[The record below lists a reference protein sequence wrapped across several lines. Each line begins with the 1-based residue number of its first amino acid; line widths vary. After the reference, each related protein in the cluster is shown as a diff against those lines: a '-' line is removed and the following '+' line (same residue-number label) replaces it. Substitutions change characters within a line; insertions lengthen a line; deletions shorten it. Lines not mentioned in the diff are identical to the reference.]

1 MKPQLLQSPSLRL
14 ITLGLALLWPS
25 ALHAAPITPVAW
37 KQSNASNT
45 ARTAAN
51 LGNGTGMDVAQTLLY
66 NHDGS
71 LPGEPTSANN
81 SQWNCV
87 SAGFGQAVLDQRRV
101 WIVVDL
107 GAVYDLSTLRVWN
120 FNWDDSPGSPTTSLN
135 NRGISQFDVYVRN
148 AAADTDDGTV
158 GGTPIN
164 TSTVGGSMATAPVF
178 NLGTANLWQE
188 VLSNQALAQAAN
200 DDTHAATSYN
210 LTGNTGRFLAIV
222 VDAGYGGVNASLGK
236 VRIEGTVPPPTGGW
250 AINGGG
256 SFNTPGNWSDNTV
269 PTNNA
274 IFGDILTA
282 PNAPALVTLD
292 SPASLNQV
300 TFLNANTYSLD
311 GPSTLTLTGGATLN
325 ASPALG
331 THLITAQVAGSNGV
345 TKTGPGI
352 VALVNPN
359 NSYTGNTT
367 VTEGILAATD
377 LGAINQASGV
387 VDVAL
392 GAAFALAGDG
402 AGNGANGTLTEVI
415 QGAGNLLVDRSLTTE
430 VITLGSANPSLT
442 GQVVV
447 SGGQLKPGNVGA
459 LGDTTGTTLVTG
471 GDDFD
476 TSALW
481 LDGITIT
488 GETLGLNARKE
499 SAAAAPH
506 LISTG
511 TSGWAGPIQ
520 GNTGGPN
527 YNIQSQSGLL
537 TLSGTIDAPNGTPAN
552 DPAIPVNGDRVFN
565 FTGDGDVRIEG
576 QITDVTGPGDGGN
589 IALTKVGLG
598 TLTIA
603 TVPTFTLGEGYHQG
617 RTVIDGGTLAVQESG
632 TNDGE
637 LFSRTIEVA
646 TGAIF
651 DISSFTEYELQ
662 LIESGLGQVL
672 SGAGTVDL
680 GGTGS
685 ELILFPDST
694 ISPGDRNGQNV
705 LVGTNS
711 TGTLTIDGDVSDSGG
726 STFLME
732 IGGDATNDRVNIS
745 GTASLSATINVTGI
759 PTVPITNGTVFT
771 LISAAGGFTNSGI
784 IFGPLPSPNLTT
796 SITATEVRLIWNDPT
811 APIATFSPN
820 AVTEVPLTTDLV
832 ATFSEQV
839 LIGTGDILIINV
851 TDNFIEQTIPVD
863 DNLQVG
869 LSPSGLVLTINP
881 LLDLQANKQYAI
893 QIAPTAITDI
903 SGNNFAG
910 IVDPD
915 VSTWAFATD
924 SIGPIAQSFSPAGAS
939 NATRNTRLLLQLN
952 EAAQLGTG
960 TFTIHKA
967 SDNSVVETI
976 DVSTLGAV
984 EFIGNKVSVV
994 RSVTLAANTAYY
1006 VNASAGVL
1014 LDIYGNP
1021 SPAISGTSTWA
1032 FTTAALQPIVVED
1045 FTNLGD
1051 PLNGTG
1057 ADTFASGIT
1066 SAGGSATW
1074 VASDSFRENGAVNVA
1089 SNTAAYLNLGSYIN
1103 ATKGTAAGKFKLVMT
1118 ISETTGSW
1126 LSLGFAAENA
1136 PNTAKNF
1143 TDVGTGTATTT
1154 GVGTIVYRRQ
1164 AGDSTSG
1171 EFDMWGGN
1179 LTANAVDGPE
1189 PNSGFR
1195 RLTVELD
1202 LTPAGGYNGTS
1213 NHGTVTWFDSVLGQ
1227 LGTFTYTGT
1236 RNFGSILITQ
1246 ATNSSGTINALAL
1259 YQEGLPA
1266 NTYSTWINS
1275 FAFTGFVNPN
1285 LTATGDPDN
1294 DGLPNAVEN
1303 LLGTSPEVFNQ
1314 GLTSVSASGGNLVFQ
1329 HTLSTTPASDLAGAY
1344 EWSTNLV
1351 NWNADGAPAGGTT
1364 VTFSNPPVVITPGT
1378 PNLVQVTATVTGT
1391 PLTKVFVRFKA
1402 TSL

>member
-37 KQSNASNT
+37 KQSNASNA

-51 LGNGTGMDVAQTLLY
+51 LGNGTGMDGAQTLLY

-71 LPGEPTSANN
+71 LPGEPTSADN

-87 SAGFGQAVLDQRRV
+87 SPLTQAVLDDRRV

-107 GAVYDLSTLRVWN
+107 GAVYDLSTLKVWN
-120 FNWDDSPGSPTTSLN
+120 FNWFGGSPPSNLN
-135 NRGISQFDVYVRN
+135 NRGISQFDVYVRYT
-148 AAADTDDGTV
+148 AADTNNGTL

-164 TSTVGGSMATAPVF
+164 TGTVGPIQITNAPAF
-178 NLGTANLWQE
+178 NLGTSNPWQP
-188 VLSNQALAQAAN
+188 VLSLSNQALAQAPN
-200 DDTHAATSYN
+200 DDTHTATSYD
-210 LTGNTGRFLAIV
+210 LTGNTGRFIAIV
-222 VDAGYGGVNASLGK
+222 ADGWYGGVSAGLGK
-236 VRIEGTVPPPTGGW
+236 VRIEGTPLPPTGGW
-250 AINGGG
+250 AIDGGG
-256 SFNTPGNWSDNTV
+256 SFNLNTNWSDNLV
-269 PTNNA
+269 PTTNA
-274 IFGDILTA
+274 IFGNFLTA

-292 SPASLNQV
+292 SPASVNQV
-300 TFLNANTYSLD
+300 SFQNLYTYSLD
-311 GPSTLTLTGGATLN
+311 GPSTLTLTGSAVLN
-325 ASPALG
+325 ASPSAS
-331 THLITAQVAGSNGV
+331 THLITAPVDGSNGV
-345 TKTGPGI
+345 TKTGPGV

-402 AGNGANGTLTEVI
+402 AGNGANGTLTEVV
-415 QGAGNLLVDRSLTTE
+415 QGAGNLVVDRSLTTE

-511 TSGWAGPIQ
+511 TSGWTGPIQ

-537 TLSGTIDAPNGTPAN
+537 TLSGTIDAPDGTLAN
-552 DPAIPVNGDRVFN
+552 DPAIPVNGDRIFN
-565 FTGDGDVRIEG
+565 FTGDGDIRIEG
-576 QITDVTGPGDGGN
+576 QITDIKSTTSPTEGGN
-589 IALTKVGLG
+589 IALTKVGAG

-603 TVPTFTLGEGYHQG
+603 TIPTGIPGEGYHQG
-617 RTVIDGGTLAVQESG
+617 RTVIDGGTLAVQEFVP
-632 TNDGE
+632 NKGE

-646 TGAIF
+646 SGAIF

-685 ELILFPDST
+685 TLVLFSDST

-711 TGTLTIDGDVSDSGG
+711 IGTLTIDGDVSDSGG

-732 IGGDATNDRVNIS
+732 IAGDVTNDRVDIS
-745 GTASLSATINVTGI
+745 GTASLNGTIINVTGV
-759 PTVPITNGTVFT
+759 PTGPISNGTVFT
-771 LISAAGGFTNSGI
+771 LISAAGGLTSNGI
-784 IFGPLPSPNLTT
+784 SFGPLPSPNLSTN
-796 SITATEVRLIWNDPT
+796 ITATEVQLIWNDLNAPT
-811 APIATFSPN
+811 VTFSPN
-820 AVTEVPLTTDLV
+820 AVTEVPVTTNLV
-832 ATFSEQV
+832 ATFNERV
-839 LIGTGDILIINV
+839 LIGSGDILIINL
-851 TDNFIEQTIPVD
+851 TDNVTEQTIGVD
-863 DNLQVG
+863 DDTRVS
-869 LSPSGLVLTINP
+869 LSPSGLVLTIDPALN
-881 LLDLQANKQYAI
+881 LKRNKQYAI

-903 SGNNFAG
+903 SGNGFAG
-910 IVDPD
+910 IVAPD
-915 VSTWAFATD
+915 VT
-924 SIGPIAQSFSPAGAS
+924 
-939 NATRNTRLLLQLN
+939 
-952 EAAQLGTG
+952 
-960 TFTIHKA
+960 
-967 SDNSVVETI
+967 
-976 DVSTLGAV
+976 
-984 EFIGNKVSVV
+984 
-994 RSVTLAANTAYY
+994 
-1006 VNASAGVL
+1006 
-1014 LDIYGNP
+1014 
-1021 SPAISGTSTWA
+1021 TWA
-1032 FTTAALQPIVVED
+1032 FTTTAFQSIVVEN
-1045 FTNLGD
+1045 FTSSSG
-1051 PLNGTG
+1051 PLNATS
-1057 ADTFASGIT
+1057 ADIFASGIT
-1066 SAGGSATW
+1066 SAGGSDTW
-1074 VASDSFRENGAVNVA
+1074 VASNSFLENGAVNVA
-1089 SNTAAYLNLGSYIN
+1089 TNTAAYLNLGSYVN
-1103 ATKGTAAGKFKLVMT
+1103 DTKGTAAGKFRLAMT

-1126 LSLGFAAENA
+1126 ISLGFAAENT
-1136 PNTAKNF
+1136 PNILKNF
-1143 TDVGTGTATTT
+1143 TNVGSGTATTN
-1154 GVGTIVYRRQ
+1154 GLGTIVYRAQ
-1164 AGDSTSG
+1164 TANPLTTG
-1171 EFDMWGGN
+1171 ELDMWGGPGSA
-1179 LTANAVDGPE
+1179 TGAVDGPE
-1189 PNSGFR
+1189 PNTGTR
-1195 RLTVELD
+1195 QLTVELD
-1202 LTPAGGYNGTS
+1202 LTPAGGYNNTNNFGK
-1213 NHGTVTWFDSVLGQ
+1213 VTWFDSVLGP
-1227 LGTFTYTGT
+1227 LGSYTYTAN
-1236 RNFGSILITQ
+1236 RNFGAILITQ
-1246 ATNSSGTINALAL
+1246 ATNSGGTIGSLVL
-1259 YQEGLPA
+1259 SQGGLPEPPV
-1266 NTYSTWINS
+1266 NTYQSWINS

-1285 LTATGDPDN
+1285 KGATGDPDN

-1314 GLTSVSASGGNLVFQ
+1314 GLTSVSASGGNLVFR